1 LAPASLP
8 ALRLLWTCPTSC
20 LKVGEDPAG
29 GLVVGVVE
37 EDVVVVLSGFL
48 VVVVVA
54 GTVVDEVVE
63 VVEVVVVGAAAV
75 VGAVAAVVVGAV
87 VVDATVVEDEADDD
101 PGWRWAIRMPAATAA
116 MTTKT
121 TAATIA
127 VRRGVNLWPRWP
139 RCADG
144 AHQR

>member
-54 GTVVDEVVE
+54 GTVV
-63 VVEVVVVGAAAV
+63 VEVVVVGAAAV
-75 VGAVAAVVVGAV
+75 VGAVAVVVVGAV